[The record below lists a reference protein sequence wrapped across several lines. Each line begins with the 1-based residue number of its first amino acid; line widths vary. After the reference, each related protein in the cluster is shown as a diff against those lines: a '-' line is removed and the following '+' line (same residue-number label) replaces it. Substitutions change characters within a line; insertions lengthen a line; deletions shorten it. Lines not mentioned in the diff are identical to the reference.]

1 MGIPGD
7 GEMNADLVLFAI
19 RGALHVGNQARVA
32 YVNSTKRRALVLPLP
47 DFNRE
52 PSFSAAVDFF
62 DELHYEGPVQLVALV
77 RKIHGSEPFTPEEQ
91 QQLIEYH
98 NEELTKAV
106 FGNDGFKNL
115 DDGTALST
123 ESFNALVTITQ
134 WQRGADPNPTVLQ
147 SVAGSILDVGVDYF
161 VQIPDSLDE
170 SSRKGRALK
179 SFFTALDDISF
190 VEAPVR
196 QLPRKLMISVLET
209 IDANPD
215 LLTSDSMY
223 QEIIV
228 STTRSLVTDIGE
240 RLNSVGNDLTRTE
253 RIESWG
259 ETVFRSVLSGAG
271 ELVLSDAGKYLGIDD
286 EGKQVLVEH
295 TGRAI
300 LGMVDEAPEGR
311 LEAVFS
317 GANLEQLTDTVLL
330 VLAENPDL
338 VTDDDSRFRPL
349 ISRAAA
355 DIAAIDALEHK
366 GLVPEVVRL
375 IVAATGENAHLIWP
389 DIQNP
394 AGNLALTA
402 AKTVISTITA
412 PPAAGATWKLRISD
426 ADIAH
431 VTETVLAELASHPGW
446 LIDELSG
453 GDSTLEIVLEATFG
467 VIRKRGQNILSKES
481 GLQIL
486 QSSIQAVALRSEL
499 ARKLPNG
506 EVLVAAVID
515 TTLVSVFNTDNERAL
530 WQLARQET
538 LDVILDIT
546 LEQIAGIDFSV
557 TLPAHVAGLVDQV
570 LQMHVALLQGGA
582 AWDPHGFARDL
593 KAKLKQGD

>member
-1 MGIPGD
+1 
-7 GEMNADLVLFAI
+7 MNADLVLFAI

-77 RKIHGSEPFTPEEQ
+77 RKIHGSEPFTPEEK

-147 SVAGSILDVGVDYF
+147 SVAGSILEVGVDYF

-190 VEAPVR
+190 AKAPVR
-196 QLPRKLMISVLET
+196 QLPRKLMISVLEA
-209 IDANPD
+209 IEANPG
-215 LLTSDSMY
+215 LLTSDSRY
-223 QEIIV
+223 QEIIG

-271 ELVLSDAGKYLGIDD
+271 EFVLSDAGKYLGIND
-286 EGKQVLVEH
+286 EGKQVLVER

-317 GANLEQLTDTVLL
+317 GANLEQLADTVLL
-330 VLAENPDL
+330 VLAENPEL

-355 DIAAIDALEHK
+355 DIAAIDTLEHK

-394 AGNLALTA
+394 AGNQALTA

-412 PPAAGATWKLRISD
+412 PLVAGATWKLRISD
-426 ADIAH
+426 ADIAY

-481 GLQIL
+481 GLRIL
-486 QSSIQAVALRSEL
+486 QSSIQAVAQRSEL

-515 TTLVSVFNTDNERAL
+515 ATLVSVFNTDNERAL

-557 TLPAHVAGLVDQV
+557 TLPADVAGLVDQV